1 MKAAAVGRFGPPSA
15 LKPHTLPVPEPGR
28 GEILVAVAAA
38 GVGSWDAEIRKGSWS
53 PSRPRF
59 PLVLGTDGSG
69 TVAAKGP
76 GVRRFELGERVYAY
90 QYENPKGG
98 FYAEYVAVEADRAA
112 PVPSRLDML
121 EAGALP
127 TTGLT
132 ALQGIEDALQV
143 RRGETV
149 LVFGA
154 TGAVGTLAVQFARA
168 RGARVIATASSRAGA
183 GLLRKLGA
191 AAVFDARTGADRLP
205 TLAPGGLDAALVLA
219 SGDTLE
225 QCLKLVR
232 PGGRVAYP
240 NGVEPEPRRR
250 PKVRLVAY
258 DGEASQRAYARLARA
273 VEQAKLRIPIA
284 AVFSLAQAARAHQRL
299 EKGGVMGRIVL
310 RVRRETGSPGI
321 ARAAKER

>member
-1 MKAAAVGRFGPPSA
+1 
-15 LKPHTLPVPEPGR
+15 
-28 GEILVAVAAA
+28 
-38 GVGSWDAEIRKGSWS
+38 
-53 PSRPRF
+53 
-59 PLVLGTDGSG
+59 
-69 TVAAKGP
+69 
-76 GVRRFELGERVYAY
+76 
-90 QYENPKGG
+90 
-98 FYAEYVAVEADRAA
+98 
-112 PVPSRLDML
+112 ML

-132 ALQGIEDALQV
+132 ALQGIEDALHV

-183 GLLRKLGA
+183 ALLRKLGA
-191 AAVFDARTGADRLP
+191 AAVFDARTGADRLAA
-205 TLAPGGLDAALVLA
+205 LAPGGLDAALVLA

-225 QCLKLVR
+225 RCLKLVR

-258 DGEASQRAYARLARA
+258 DGEASPRAYARLARA
-273 VEQAKLRIPIA
+273 VEQAKLRVPIA
-284 AVFSLAQAARAHQRL
+284 AVFPLAQAARAHQRL
-299 EKGGVMGRIVL
+299 EKGGVVGRIVL
-310 RVRRETGSPGI
+310 RVRRATGA
-321 ARAAKER
+321 ARSRAR